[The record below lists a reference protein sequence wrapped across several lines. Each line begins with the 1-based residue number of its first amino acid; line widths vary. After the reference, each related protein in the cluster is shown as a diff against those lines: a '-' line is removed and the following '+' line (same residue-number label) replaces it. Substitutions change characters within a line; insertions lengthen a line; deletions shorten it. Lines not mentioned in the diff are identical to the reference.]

1 MLPQEKSERPE
12 ILSKEAGNG
21 PSCET
26 EGGPCSWPSVL
37 SEWFLK
43 NARKLP
49 WRENTDPYRVLVAE
63 LMLQQTRIET
73 VIPYY
78 LQFMKDYPTAKAL
91 AEAPMEEVLK
101 HWEGLGYYSRA
112 RNLKKAA
119 MLIDEARETGQ
130 YPANAG
136 FPDNWEAIKRLPGVG
151 EYTASAVGAIS
162 FSLPVPA
169 VDGNVMRVVSR
180 LYGLWGDVLDPK
192 NRKAVARLLETV
204 FPKQTPGAFVQGLM
218 ELGELICLPKRPA
231 CSACPIKEDCLAL
244 QRGWTDRLPVRIP
257 KQKRSIRK
265 MAVVLLRR
273 QDGALLIAKREEDG
287 VLGGLWELPNVPLQE
302 GWEKALE
309 KKYGIRVTI
318 LEKIKD
324 AKHVFTHM
332 TWMMEVW
339 RAAENEPA
347 SVSDGRSSSGVEDGQ
362 STDSGKSPQTI
373 RFASKEELEEEI
385 MLPTAFKKLLSDN

>member
-1 MLPQEKSERPE
+1 MPQEKSERPD
-12 ILSKEAGNG
+12 ILSRNAGNG
-21 PSCET
+21 FSLEDERRT
-26 EGGPCSWPSVL
+26 CSWPSVL

-119 MLIDEARETGQ
+119 SLINEANEAGK
-130 YPANAG
+130 YPLSAG
-136 FPDNWEAIKRLPGVG
+136 FPDTWEAIKGLPGVG

-162 FSLPVPA
+162 FSLPAPA

-192 NRKAVARLLETV
+192 NRKAVTGLLEAV

-218 ELGELICLPKRPA
+218 ELGELICLPKSPK
-231 CSACPIKEDCLAL
+231 CQACPIQEACLAFEK
-244 QRGWTDRLPVRIP
+244 GWTEALPVRIP
-257 KQKRSIRK
+257 KQKRTTRK

-273 QDGALLIAKREEDG
+273 QDGALLIAKREESG

-302 GWEKALE
+302 GWESALE
-309 KKYGIRVTI
+309 EKYGIRVTV
-318 LEKIKD
+318 LDKIKD

-339 RAAENEPA
+339 RAETP
-347 SVSDGRSSSGVEDGQ
+347 DGAASSGMEEGQ
-362 STDSGKSPQTI
+362 SAAPGEDSQRI
-373 RFASKEELEEEI
+373 RFASKGELEEEI
-385 MLPTAFKKLLSDN
+385 MLPTAFKKLLPDD